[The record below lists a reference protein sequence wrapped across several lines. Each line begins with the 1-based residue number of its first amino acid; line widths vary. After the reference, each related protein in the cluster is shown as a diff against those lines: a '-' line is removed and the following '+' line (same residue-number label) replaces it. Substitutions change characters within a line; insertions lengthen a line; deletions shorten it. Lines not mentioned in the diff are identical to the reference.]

1 MSYILDALK
10 RADAER
16 GQTVAPTPNEF
27 QPVAMPVEGQAARR
41 SRLRLIGLVV
51 LALALCI
58 GLAVA
63 WRMWRATPAQ
73 VRIAPAP
80 SQSAPSQTAS
90 PQTAPSIG
98 APARSAPPTPPG
110 DEITSPPE
118 SQAAPAAKAV
128 SARANA
134 AAAPE
139 QSAKPPVLP
148 ILAKAPPPKPA
159 APASA
164 TDTPPATPAAPP
176 APSATPPA
184 TPSVAPSATPS
195 VPPAS
200 AQDRPTAPPPLTAAQ
215 RAALPSITISGSSY
229 SSNPAHRILIA
240 NGKVVKEGA
249 ELSPGLTL
257 EAIGP
262 HSAIFNQRGTRFNV
276 NY

>member
-16 GQTVAPTPNEF
+16 GQTVAPTPTEF

-63 WRMWRATPAQ
+63 WRMWRATPDQ
-73 VRIAPAP
+73 VRVAPAP
-80 SQSAPSQTAS
+80 SQSATSQTAS
-90 PQTAPSIG
+90 LQTDPSTG
-98 APARSAPPTPPG
+98 APARNTPPTPTG

-118 SQAAPAAKAV
+118 SQEAPAAKAV

-134 AAAPE
+134 AAPE
-139 QSAKPPVLP
+139 QSAKAPVLP
-148 ILAKAPPPKPA
+148 ILAKAPPPKSA

-176 APSATPPA
+176 APSTTPA
-184 TPSVAPSATPS
+184 VTPSATPS